1 MKTKKKEA
9 LIRENYLNNST
20 FIADLTIKV
29 EKYLSWFSY
38 KILDIDDVYVYRGRI
53 IFYVQVDYSFPPI
66 TVQYSIK
73 KSTLRIVL
81 NENHID
87 EIN

>member
-20 FIADLTIKV
+20 FITDLTIKV
-29 EKYLSWFSY
+29 EKYLNWFSY
-38 KILDIDDVYVYRGRI
+38 KILEIQDIYIHKNKIVYSI
-53 IFYVQVDYSFPPI
+53 QVNYSFPPI
-66 TVQYSIK
+66 SVEYSIK